1 MPSWFSK
8 AFAGGKK
15 KSAADDT
22 PKEEVIERRNPI
34 LDIEEDE
41 DEAQDDG
48 PKLRGERNII
58 EPTILLAKEERGPDL
73 EHIAIK
79 AKLAEDRRSCTLL
92 IDRPILERYSAWFTR
107 PEDAADSPL
116 AQAIFALKGIGQV
129 TIHGMTIV
137 IAADH
142 SMDIPWVEQAGKVA
156 EIVREHL
163 KAGKPVV
170 TPDFFESLPSEDA
183 ISTKLDT
190 LIKTVINPEIA
201 GHSGAISLERV
212 EGNTVFIQMM
222 GGCQGCAASDITLKQ
237 GIHTT
242 FKEAVP
248 AIGAIYDETNHS
260 AGDNPYFSEL
270 PAEMGH
276 A

>member
-15 KSAADDT
+15 NKPT
-22 PKEEVIERRNPI
+22 EEEPPKEEKIERRNPI

-41 DEAQDDG
+41 DDAHDDG
-48 PKLRGERNII
+48 PKLRGDRNIV
-58 EPTILLAKEERGPDL
+58 EPEIIVEKEDRSEDVSQIG
-73 EHIAIK
+73 IK

-92 IDRPILERYSAWFTR
+92 IDRPVLEKYSAWFMN

-116 AQAIFALKGIGQV
+116 AQSIFALKGIGQV

-137 IAADH
+137 VAADH
-142 SMDIPWVEQAGKVA
+142 TMDIPWVEQAQKVA
-156 EIVREHL
+156 DLVREHF

-170 TPDFFESLPSEDA
+170 TPDFFESLPPEEQ
-183 ISTKLDT
+183 ISDKLEK
-190 LIKTVINPEIA
+190 LIETVINPEIA

-212 EGNTVFIQMM
+212 EGNTVFIKMM

-242 FKEAVP
+242 FREQVP
-248 AIGAIYDETNHS
+248 AIGAIYDETDHA
-260 AGDNPYFSEL
+260 AGSNPYYNEL
-270 PAEMGH
+270 PAGMG
-276 A
+276 